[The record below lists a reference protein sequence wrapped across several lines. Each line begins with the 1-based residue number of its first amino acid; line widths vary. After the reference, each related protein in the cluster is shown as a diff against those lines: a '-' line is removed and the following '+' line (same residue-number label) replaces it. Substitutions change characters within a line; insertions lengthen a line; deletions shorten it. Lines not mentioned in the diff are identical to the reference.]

1 MLSDQEFVFRTAAW
15 ATLYVH
21 ASIVLFN
28 VFWLVAIPLGVW
40 QGWTFIRNFWWR
52 IAHLVSLAIVA
63 AQVIAGRL
71 CFLTTIQELALQ
83 PRRKSAEAF
92 AVQSSD
98 HVTDLLAAAGL
109 GISAPLRT
117 RVRGRGDFLVRRSAG
132 TAACIRGP
140 CATQPHKI
148 TSMTLCRLS
157 IPGRKLHGGSRRRL
171 RAYRRAAFRPP
182 WPNRR
187 NNRHRAVPHD
197 GPCR

>member
-71 CFLTTIQELALQ
+71 CFLTIIQDSLFSRAGNPQKPSLFNRLIMSLIYWPLPDWVFLPLYVLAFVV
-83 PRRKSAEAF
+83 AAIFWF
-92 AVQSSD
+92 AVPPARP
-98 HVTDLLAAAGL
+98 HA
-109 GISAPLRT
+109 SAVPAP
-117 RVRGRGDFLVRRSAG
+117 RSH
-132 TAACIRGP
+132 T
-140 CATQPHKI
+140 
-148 TSMTLCRLS
+148 
-157 IPGRKLHGGSRRRL
+157 KLHR
-171 RAYRRAAFRPP
+171 
-182 WPNRR
+182 
-187 NNRHRAVPHD
+187 
-197 GPCR
+197 